1 MGLRQCGA
9 TDPPVTMAERAWCG
23 EFFRLGPASEVAYSL
38 LCGWVSGWV
47 SSPPLLHAVNREI
60 LTSELNICLAKWVLI
75 GDPDDRPHMGWLG
88 YGAWLQLE
96 TNYIEILS
104 AMLSFIEW
112 IAFFI
117 HSMLSSGRQA
127 ALAMHEA
134 CSEILNFRTNGGGE
148 LFLFVFWKETSHLLT
163 R

>member
-1 MGLRQCGA
+1 M
-9 TDPPVTMAERAWCG
+9 
-23 EFFRLGPASEVAYSL
+23 SAYW
-38 LCGWVSGWV
+38 GF
-47 SSPPLLHAVNREI
+47 
-60 LTSELNICLAKWVLI
+60 LTWFHIW
-75 GDPDDRPHMGWLG
+75 GDNSN
-88 YGAWLQLE
+88 AWLQLE

-134 CSEILNFRTNGGGE
+134 CSDLMISEILNFRTNGGVGAFFVC
-148 LFLFVFWKETSHLLT
+148 FLEGNFPFVNQLGNVVF
-163 R
+163 